1 MSEWALLWLWLRRGG
16 GAVPKGDS
24 VGAAVGGIT
33 TGNVPITVCVIS
45 CKKLI
50 ARSFTVIS
58 S

>member
-1 MSEWALLWLWLRRGG
+1 VGAALAVAAAGG
-16 GAVPKGDS
+16 GAVPVGDS

-50 ARSFTVIS
+50 ARFFTVIS